1 MATDDRLN
9 RQLLAGLPPAP
20 IRSRQ
25 LLYDAHSEFIALSA
39 QIRSSPKSQRSE
51 VFIRHRNVSQYV
63 ALSTRVPRAE
73 PRNQVWLTTP
83 LFSGDGRVF
92 AVAHEVEAAP
102 TDLVESSSGRTAHV
116 ATFIGL
122 VSFSLPDLTI
132 SLWHEEDWEA
142 LELVAAN
149 PKRLVSTILRRG
161 ANGGRL
167 CVLAALD
174 WNERSWVDLGN
185 FENMYF

>member
-9 RQLLAGLPPAP
+9 RQQLAGLPLAP

-25 LLYDAHSEFIALSA
+25 LLYDTHSEFIALSA
-39 QIRSSPKSQRSE
+39 QVRDSPESQRAE
-51 VFIRHRNVSQYV
+51 VFIRHRNVSRYV
-63 ALSTRVPRAE
+63 ALSTRVPHAE

-83 LFSGDGRVF
+83 VFSGDGTVF

-102 TDLVESSSGRTAHV
+102 TELLESSLSRTAHP

-122 VSFSLPDLTI
+122 VRFALPDLTV

-142 LELVAAN
+142 LELVEAN
-149 PKRLVSTILRRG
+149 PKRVVATIIRRG
-161 ANGGRL
+161 ANGGRV
-167 CVLAALD
+167 CMLAALD
-174 WNERSWVDLGN
+174 WNERSCVDLGN
-185 FENMYF
+185 FDNMYF